1 MTYHPTMWERIQK
14 ARLNVE
20 SDNLV
25 PRFLYIK
32 SFREKNLKL
41 KSYVLEEVTLAF
53 KNSWG
58 TI

>member
-32 SFREKNLKL
+32 NFREKK
-41 KSYVLEEVTLAF
+41 F
-53 KNSWG
+53 KIKIIRIGGGYSG
-58 TI
+58 F

>member
-1 MTYHPTMWERIQK
+1 MVAKKNRRKIGTMTYHPTKWGRIQK

-32 SFREKNLKL
+32 SFRKK
-41 KSYVLEEVTLAF
+41 F
-53 KNSWG
+53 
-58 TI
+58 